1 MASLYQRFTGKINT
15 SRSFP
20 APPEASHLLGGQG
33 PEEDGGAGAKPLGP
47 RAQAAAPRERGCGGG
62 AGGRPRFQYQARS
75 DGDEED
81 ELVGS
86 NPPQRNWKGIAIALL
101 VILVICSLIV
111 TSVILLTPAE
121 DNSLSQKK
129 KVTVEDLFSE
139 DFKIHD
145 PEAKWISDTEFIY
158 REQKGTVRLWN
169 VETNTSTVLIEG
181 KKIESLRAIKY
192 EISPDREYAL
202 FSYNVEPIYQHSY
215 SGYYVLSKIPHGDP
229 QSLDPPEVSNAKL
242 QYAGWGPKGQQL
254 IFIFENNIYY
264 CAHVGKQAIRV
275 VSTGKEG
282 VIYNG
287 LSDWLYEEE
296 ILKTHIAHWWSP
308 DGTRLAYATINDSRV
323 PLMELPTYT
332 GSVYPTVKPYHYPKA
347 GSENPSISLHV
358 IGLNGPTHDLEM
370 MPPDDPRM
378 REYYVTMVKWATSTK
393 VAVTWLNRAQ
403 NVSILTLCDATTG
416 VCTKKHEDES
426 EAWLH
431 RQNEEP
437 VFSKDGRKFFF
448 IRAIP
453 QGGRG
458 KFYHI
463 TVSSSQP
470 NSSNDNIQSIT
481 SGDWDV
487 TKILAYDEKGNK
499 IYFLSTEDLP
509 RRRQLYSANTVGNF
523 NRQCLSC
530 DLVENCTYFSASFS
544 HSMDFFLLKCEA
556 CESGS
561 NEYKQPD
568 LINKG
573 PGIPM
578 VTVHNTTD
586 KKKIFDL
593 ETNEHVKKAINDRQ
607 MPKVEYRNIE
617 IDDYNLPMQILKPAT
632 FTDTTHYPLLLV
644 VDGTPG
650 SQSVSE
656 KFEVSWETVMV
667 SSHGAVVVKCDG
679 RGSGFQGTKLLHEVR
694 RRLGL
699 LEEKDQ
705 MEAVRT
711 MLKEQYIDRTRVA
724 VFGKDYGGYLST
736 YILPA
741 KGENQGQTFTCG
753 SALSPIT
760 DFKLYA
766 SAFSERYLGLHGLD
780 NRAYEMTKVAHRVS
794 ALEEQQFL
802 IIHPTADEKIHFQH
816 TAELITQLIRG
827 KANYSLQIYPDE
839 SHYFHSASLKQH
851 LYRSIINFFVECF
864 RIQDKLPTV
873 TAKEDEEDD

>member
-20 APPEASHLLGGQG
+20 IPPEASHLLGGQG
-33 PEEDGGAGAKPLGP
+33 TEEESSGAGGKPP
-47 RAQAAAPRERGCGGG
+47 RPPAPSAPQDHG
-62 AGGRPRFQYQARS
+62 AGGRPRFQYQPRN
-75 DGDEED
+75 DCEEED

-121 DNSLSQKK
+121 DNSLSQKR
-129 KVTVEDLFSE
+129 KVTVEDLFSP

-145 PEAKWISDTEFIY
+145 PEAKWISDKEFIY
-158 REQKGTVRLWN
+158 REQKGTVMLQN
-169 VETNTSTVLIEG
+169 VETNNSTVLIES
-181 KKIESLRAIKY
+181 KKIESLKAVRY
-192 EISPDREYAL
+192 EVSPDQEYAL

-215 SGYYVLSKIPHGDP
+215 TGYYFLSKIPFGDP

-323 PLMELPTYT
+323 PIMDLPTYT
-332 GSVYPTVKPYHYPKA
+332 GSLYPTVKPYHYPKA
-347 GSENPSISLHV
+347 GCENPSISLHV

-370 MPPDDPRM
+370 TPPDDPRM
-378 REYYVTMVKWATSTK
+378 RDYYITMVKWATSTK
-393 VAVTWLNRAQ
+393 VAVNWLNRAQ

-437 VFSKDGRKFFF
+437 IFSKDGRKFFF
-448 IRAIP
+448 VRAIP

-463 TVSSSQP
+463 GMASSQD
-470 NSSNDNIQSIT
+470 S
-481 SGDWDV
+481 
-487 TKILAYDEKGNK
+487 EC
-499 IYFLSTEDLP
+499 YFLSTEDEP
-509 RRRQLYSANTVGNF
+509 RRRHLYSADTEGTY

-530 DLVENCTYFSASFS
+530 ELIENCTYFSASFS
-544 HSMDFFLLKCEA
+544 HNMDYFLLKCE
-556 CESGS
+556 
-561 NEYKQPD
+561 
-568 LINKG
+568 G
-573 PGIPM
+573 PRVPM

-586 KKKIFDL
+586 KKKIFEL
-593 ETNEHVKKAINDRQ
+593 EVNAHVQKTISDRQ
-607 MPKVEYRNIE
+607 MPKIEYKSIE
-617 IDDYNLPMQILKPAT
+617 IEDYNLPMQILKPAT
-632 FTDTTHYPLLLV
+632 FTDTAHYPLLLV

-650 SQSVSE
+650 SQSVTE
-656 KFEVSWETVMV
+656 KFEVNWETVMV
-667 SSHGAVVVKCDG
+667 SSHGAIVVKFDG
-679 RGSGFQGTKLLHEVR
+679 RGSGFQGTKLLHEVKR
-694 RRLGL
+694 KLGS

-705 MEAVRT
+705 MKAVGT
-711 MLKEQYIDRTRVA
+711 MLKEPYVDKTRVA

-736 YILPA
+736 YILPT
-741 KGENQGQTFTCG
+741 KVENQGQSQGPVFTCG

-760 DFKLYA
+760 DFKYYA
-766 SAFSERYLGLHGLD
+766 SAFSERYLGLLGID
-780 NRAYEMTKVAHRVS
+780 NRAYEMTRLAHRVS
-794 ALEEQQFL
+794 TLEEQQFL
-802 IIHPTADEKIHFQH
+802 IIHATADEKIHFQH
-816 TAELITQLIRG
+816 TAELIAHLIRG

-839 SHYFHSASLKQH
+839 SHYFHSSSLEQH
-851 LYRSIINFFVECF
+851 LYQSIINFFVECF
-864 RIQDKLPTV
+864 RIQDKLATV
-873 TAKEDEEDD
+873 TMKEEEEED

>member
-1 MASLYQRFTGKINT
+1 MTTAKDPSASGK
-15 SRSFP
+15 SVQQQ
-20 APPEASHLLGGQG
+20 EQ
-33 PEEDGGAGAKPLGP
+33 
-47 RAQAAAPRERGCGGG
+47 
-62 AGGRPRFQYQARS
+62 
-75 DGDEED
+75 

-158 REQKGTVRLWN
+158 REQKGTVILRN
-169 VETNTSTVLIEG
+169 VETNISTVLIEG
-181 KKIESLRAIKY
+181 KKIESLRAIRY

-215 SGYYVLSKIPHGDP
+215 TGYYVLSKIPHGDP

-308 DGTRLAYATINDSRV
+308 DGSRLAYATINDSRV

-332 GSVYPTVKPYHYPKA
+332 GSVYPTVRPYHYPKA
-347 GSENPSISLHV
+347 GCENPSISLHV

-378 REYYVTMVKWATSTK
+378 REYYITMVKWATSTK

-448 IRAIP
+448 VRAIP

-487 TKILAYDEKGNK
+487 TKILSYDEKRNK

-544 HSMDFFLLKCEA
+544 HSMDFFLLKCE
-556 CESGS
+556 
-561 NEYKQPD
+561 
-568 LINKG
+568 G
-573 PGIPM
+573 PGVPR

-586 KKKIFDL
+586 NKKIFDL
-593 ETNEHVKKAINDRQ
+593 ETNERVQKAVSDRQ
-607 MPKVEYRNIE
+607 MPRVEYRKIE
-617 IDDYNLPMQILKPAT
+617 VDDYNLPVQILKPAT
-632 FTDTTHYPLLLV
+632 FTDTAHYPLLLV
-644 VDGTPG
+644 VDGAPG
-650 SQSVSE
+650 SQSVAE
-656 KFEVSWETVMV
+656 RFEVSWETALV
-667 SSHGAVVVKCDG
+667 STQEAVLVRCDG

-694 RRLGL
+694 RRLGS

-705 MEAVRT
+705 TEAVRAL
-711 MLKEQYIDRTRVA
+711 LKEQYIDKTRVA

-736 YILPA
+736 SILPA
-741 KGENQGQTFTCG
+741 KGENQRPTFTCG
-753 SALSPIT
+753 AALSPIT

-802 IIHPTADEKIHFQH
+802 IIHATADEKIHFQH
-816 TAELITQLIRG
+816 TAELITQLIRA
-827 KANYSLQIYPDE
+827 KSNYSLQIYPDE
-839 SHYFHSASLKQH
+839 SHYFHSAALKQH
-851 LYRSIINFFVECF
+851 LYRSIIGFFAECF

-873 TAKEDEEDD
+873 STKEDEEDD

>member
-1 MASLYQRFTGKINT
+1 MTTAKEPSASGK
-15 SRSFP
+15 SVQQQ
-20 APPEASHLLGGQG
+20 EQ
-33 PEEDGGAGAKPLGP
+33 
-47 RAQAAAPRERGCGGG
+47 
-62 AGGRPRFQYQARS
+62 
-75 DGDEED
+75 

-181 KKIESLRAIKY
+181 KKIESLRAVRY

-202 FSYNVEPIYQHSY
+202 FSYNVEP
-215 SGYYVLSKIPHGDP
+215 
-229 QSLDPPEVSNAKL
+229 
-242 QYAGWGPKGQQL
+242 

-323 PLMELPTYT
+323 PIMELPTYT
-332 GSVYPTVKPYHYPKA
+332 GSIYPTVKPYHYPKA
-347 GSENPSISLHV
+347 GSENPTISLHV
-358 IGLNGPTHDLEM
+358 IGLSGPTHDLEM

-378 REYYVTMVKWATSTK
+378 REYYITMVKWATSTK

-544 HSMDFFLLKCEA
+544 HSMDFFLLKCE
-556 CESGS
+556 
-561 NEYKQPD
+561 
-568 LINKG
+568 G
-573 PGIPM
+573 PGVPM
-578 VTVHNTTD
+578 MTVHNTTD

-650 SQSVSE
+650 SQSVAE
-656 KFEVSWETVMV
+656 KFEVSWETVMI
-667 SSHGAVVVKCDG
+667 SSYGTVVVKCDG

-711 MLKEQYIDRTRVA
+711 MLKEQYIDKTRVA

-827 KANYSLQIYPDE
+827 KTNYSLQIYPDE
-839 SHYFHSASLKQH
+839 SHYFTSSSLKQH

-873 TAKEDEEDD
+873 TAKEDEEED